1 MVFESLTGA
10 VLAGGKSTRMA
21 CQDKGLLLFDGQ
33 SMALRVALAL
43 ESVADVVFIN
53 ANRNIQQYSGLG
65 FKVVSDAEKHHD
77 KGPLSGLFACLQC
90 AETTHLLI
98 SPCDTPQI
106 SRAAFLAL
114 QAAAIEKPDKIH
126 YLMDESGSHPLHA
139 VLPINSALLKLDEFL
154 EQKNRYSV
162 LAFYDFFG
170 CESVMWDKSEELLNV
185 NTPDNL
191 SQKNF

>member
-10 VLAGGKSTRMA
+10 VLAGGKGTRMA
-21 CQDKGLLLFDGQ
+21 SQDKGLLLFDGQ
-33 SMALRVALAL
+33 SMALRVVLAL

-53 ANRNIQQYSGLG
+53 ANRNIQQYSELG
-65 FKVVSDAEKHHD
+65 FKVISDAEKHHD
-77 KGPLSGLFACLQC
+77 KGPLSGLFTCLQR
-90 AETTHLLI
+90 AESTHLLI

-114 QAAAIEKPDKIH
+114 KAAGIEKPHKIH
-126 YLMDESGSHPLHA
+126 YLKDESGSHPLHA
-139 VLPINSALLKLDEFL
+139 ILPTNSSLLKLDEFL

-162 LAFYDFFG
+162 MAFYDFFG
-170 CESVMWDKSEELLNV
+170 SESVMWNRREELLNV

-191 SQKNF
+191 SLRYQ